1 MAILVCCIHNFK
13 YSRGHRHVGRL
24 THQRYSDQ
32 ICFSTVDILVVVWPV
47 TLLTHH
53 GLVKFVLE
61 SSLGSDTHH
70 DDLFWTD
77 DFKQD

>member
-1 MAILVCCIHNFK
+1 
-13 YSRGHRHVGRL
+13 
-24 THQRYSDQ
+24 
-32 ICFSTVDILVVVWPV
+32 VVVWPV

-53 GLVKFVLE
+53 GLTKFILE

-77 DFKQD
+77 DFKPD